1 MIEIKL
7 NNIDFIVDSN
17 ISVLEACEYLGF
29 EVPRFCYHQNLSIA
43 GNCRM
48 CLVEIANSPKP
59 VASCALPILNNMK
72 IFVNSPLVKK
82 ARENILEA
90 LLLKHPLDCPIC
102 DQAGE
107 CDLQD
112 QSKFFGID
120 SNRFFFKKRFV
131 DDKLFSPLVKTI
143 MTRCIHCTRCV
154 RFNSELT
161 GNESLGTL
169 TRGASTEIGSYYNN
183 NSLYLSEMSANIIDL
198 CPVGALT
205 LRNYA
210 FKARPWELKTIESLD
225 LSDGLGSSIY
235 VSFKET
241 QIVRV
246 FPKANKELN
255 ESFISDK
262 SRLCYD
268 SNEMNRVLGNES
280 YRRIFSH
287 FLKSLTNIKLI
298 VNSRLDSENL
308 FFAKTLNFANNLNVT
323 SYAFPIEGINRLNF
337 FINWSNNSVKELN
350 IDSRVCFLICSN
362 IGLENA
368 LIANKLRVKSLLN
381 NISIFGFS
389 LNFNEGLNLNFLNLN
404 FYKLFSSLE
413 SKSLISHSTI
423 DYSNPLFISNENISR
438 VNINSFFFQ
447 NTIRRI
453 IASAIIVKAQIVS
466 NTQCLVNSNILT
478 INSRCLNKFDF
489 FIFLEL
495 EDSYNFK
502 RYIAERLSSKLNP
515 FGNIKNLSINSHY
528 SAIVN
533 DKVQFCFPTEYEQEK
548 VFFNLEE
555 RPQKTSKIF
564 NNSGHENT
572 SFKEFMYGLFHNS
585 SL

>member
-1 MIEIKL
+1 MIELKL
-7 NNIDFIVDSN
+7 NNIDFIVETN

-72 IFVNSPLVKK
+72 IFVDSPLVKK

-112 QSKFFGID
+112 QSKSFGVD

-161 GNESLGTL
+161 GNECLGTL

-183 NSLYLSEMSANIIDL
+183 SSLYLSEMSANVVDL

-210 FKARPWELKTIESLD
+210 FKSRPWELKTIESVD
-225 LSDGLGSSIY
+225 LSDGFGSSIY
-235 VSFKET
+235 ISFKET
-241 QIVRV
+241 KIVRI

-262 SRLCYD
+262 ARLCYD
-268 SNEMNRVLGNES
+268 SNEMNRQFRDTDN
-280 YRRIFSH
+280 RILTH
-287 FLKSLTNIKLI
+287 FLKFATKIKLI
-298 VNSRLDSENL
+298 INNSLDSENL
-308 FFAKTLNFANNLNVT
+308 FFIKTLNFAKNLNFT
-323 SYAFPIEGINRLNF
+323 AYSFPIELNRLNF
-337 FINWSNNSVKELN
+337 FINWSYNSIKEFDRDSN
-350 IDSRVCFLICSN
+350 ICFVVCSN
-362 IGLENA
+362 INLENT
-368 LIANKLRVKSLLN
+368 LIANRLRVKSLLN
-381 NISIFGFS
+381 NFSTFGFS
-389 LNFNEGLNLNFLNLN
+389 LNFSENSNLNFLNLN
-404 FYKLFSSLE
+404 FHKLFSSLE
-413 SKSLISHSTI
+413 SKSSVSHFNI
-423 DYSNPLFISNENISR
+423 DYSNPLFLSNENLSR
-438 VNINSFFFQ
+438 VNISSSFFQ
-447 NTIRRI
+447 NIIRRI
-453 IASAIIVKAQIVS
+453 ITSAIIIKTQISS
-466 NTQCLVNSNILT
+466 NTQSLLNSNILN
-478 INSRCLNKFDF
+478 INSRSLDKSDF

-502 RYIAERLSSKLNP
+502 RYLSEKLDNKLNS
-515 FGNIKNLSINSHY
+515 FKDIKNLAINSHF
-528 SAIVN
+528 SAIGDYN
-533 DKVQFCFPTEYEQEK
+533 PQLCLPTEYEQEK
-548 VFFNLEE
+548 VFFNLED

-564 NNSGHENT
+564 DYAKDGNLL
-572 SFKEFMYGLFHNS
+572 FKQSIYALFHS
-585 SL
+585 RLHY